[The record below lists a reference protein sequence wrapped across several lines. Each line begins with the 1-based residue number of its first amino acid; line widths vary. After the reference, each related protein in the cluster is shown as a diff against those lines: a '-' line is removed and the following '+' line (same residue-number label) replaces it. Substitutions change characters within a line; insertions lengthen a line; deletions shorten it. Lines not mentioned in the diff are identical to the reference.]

1 MPSGFQQI
9 GSEDGEPPQQRVT
22 GTLVLAVFSA
32 VLGSLQFGYNIGVI
46 NAPQK
51 VIEQSYNATW
61 LGRQGPAEEQKL
73 ISKEDLLKG
82 GPDSIPQGTL
92 TTLWALSV
100 AIFSVGGM
108 ISSFLIGII
117 SQWLGRKRAML
128 ANNVL
133 AVLGGALMG
142 LANAAASYE
151 ILILGRFLI
160 GAYSGLTSGLVPMY
174 VGEIAPTHLRGAL
187 GTLNQLAIV
196 IGILVAQVL
205 GLESMLGTATLWP
218 LLLAITVLPALLQ
231 LLLLPFCPESPRY
244 LYIIRNLEGPARK
257 SLKRLTGWA
266 DVSDALA
273 ELKDEKRKLERERPL
288 SLLQLLGSRTHR
300 QPLIIAVVL
309 QLSQQLSGI
318 NAVFYYST
326 SIFELAGVE
335 QPAYATIGAGV
346 VNTVF
351 TLVSV
356 LLVERAGRRTL
367 HLLGLAGM
375 CGCAILMTVALLLL
389 ERVPSMS
396 YVSIVA
402 IFGFVAFFE
411 IGPGPIPWFIVAE
424 LFSQGP
430 RPAAMAVVGFSNWT
444 CNFIVGM
451 GFQYVADAMGPYVF
465 LLFAV
470 LLLGFFIFTFLR
482 VPETR
487 GRTFDQI
494 SATFRRTPSLLE
506 QEVKPS
512 TELEY
517 LGPDENDV
525 PVATM
530 VSKGEELFT
539 GVVPILVELD
549 GDVNG
554 HKFSVSGEGEG
565 DATYGKLTLKFICT
579 TGKLPVPWP
588 TLVTTLTYGVQCFSR
603 YPDHMKQHDFFK
615 SAMPEG
621 YVQERTIFFKDDGN
635 YKTRAEVKFEGDTLV
650 NRIELKGIDF
660 KEDGNILGHKLEYNY
675 NSHNVYIM
683 ADKQKNGIKV
693 NFKIRHNIE
702 DGSVQLAD
710 HYQQN
715 TPIGDGPVL
724 LPDNHYLSTQSALS
738 KDPNEKRDHMVLL
751 EFVTAAGITL
761 GMDELY
767 K

>member
-9 GSEDGEPPQQRVT
+9 GSDVKDGEPPRQRVT

-61 LGRQGPAEEQKL
+61 LGRQGP
-73 ISKEDLLKG
+73 G

-142 LANAAASYE
+142 LANAVASYE

-187 GTLNQLAIV
+187 GTLNRLAIV

-218 LLLAITVLPALLQ
+218 LLLALTVLPALLQ
-231 LLLLPFCPESPRY
+231 LILLPFCPESPRY

-257 SLKRLTGWA
+257 SLKPLTGWA

-273 ELKDEKRKLERERPL
+273 ELKDEKRKLERERPM

-326 SIFELAGVE
+326 SIFESAGVG

-389 ERVPSMS
+389 ERVPAMS

-411 IGPGPIPWFIVAE
+411 IGPGPIPWFVAE

-430 RPAAMAVVGFSNWT
+430 RPAAMAVAGFSNWT

-451 GFQYVADAMGPYVF
+451 GFQYVADRMGPYVF

-470 LLLGFFIFTFLR
+470 LLLGFFIFTFLK

-494 SATFRRTPSLLE
+494 SAAFRRTPSLLE

-517 LGPDENDV
+517 LGPDEND
-525 PVATM
+525 
-530 VSKGEELFT
+530 
-539 GVVPILVELD
+539 
-549 GDVNG
+549 
-554 HKFSVSGEGEG
+554 
-565 DATYGKLTLKFICT
+565 
-579 TGKLPVPWP
+579 
-588 TLVTTLTYGVQCFSR
+588 
-603 YPDHMKQHDFFK
+603 
-615 SAMPEG
+615 
-621 YVQERTIFFKDDGN
+621 
-635 YKTRAEVKFEGDTLV
+635 
-650 NRIELKGIDF
+650 
-660 KEDGNILGHKLEYNY
+660 
-675 NSHNVYIM
+675 
-683 ADKQKNGIKV
+683 
-693 NFKIRHNIE
+693 
-702 DGSVQLAD
+702 
-710 HYQQN
+710 
-715 TPIGDGPVL
+715 
-724 LPDNHYLSTQSALS
+724 
-738 KDPNEKRDHMVLL
+738 
-751 EFVTAAGITL
+751 
-761 GMDELY
+761 
-767 K
+767 

>member
-51 VIEQSYNATW
+51 VIEQSYNETW
-61 LGRQGPAEEQKL
+61 LGRQGPE
-73 ISKEDLLKG
+73 
-82 GPDSIPQGTL
+82 GPGSIPPSTL

-117 SQWLGRKRAML
+117 SQWLGRKRAMMV
-128 ANNVL
+128 NNIL
-133 AVLGGALMG
+133 AVLGGTLMG
-142 LANAAASYE
+142 LANAASSYE
-151 ILILGRFLI
+151 MLILGRFLI

-196 IGILVAQVL
+196 IGILIAQL
-205 GLESMLGTATLWP
+205 
-218 LLLAITVLPALLQ
+218 I
-231 LLLLPFCPESPRY
+231 LLPFCPESPRY

-266 DVSDALA
+266 DVSGALA
-273 ELKDEKRKLERERPL
+273 ELKEEKRKLERERPL

-300 QPLIIAVVL
+300 QPLIIAIVL

-326 SIFELAGVE
+326 SIFETAGVG

-351 TLVSV
+351 TLASV
-356 LLVERAGRRTL
+356 FLVERAGRRTL

-389 ERVPSMS
+389 ERVPAMS

-430 RPAAMAVVGFSNWT
+430 RPAAMALAGFSNWT
-444 CNFIVGM
+444 CNFIIGM

-470 LLLGFFIFTFLR
+470 LLLGFFIFTFLK

-494 SATFRRTPSLLE
+494 SAAFRRTPSLLE

-517 LGPDENDV
+517 LGPDEND
-525 PVATM
+525 
-530 VSKGEELFT
+530 
-539 GVVPILVELD
+539 
-549 GDVNG
+549 
-554 HKFSVSGEGEG
+554 
-565 DATYGKLTLKFICT
+565 
-579 TGKLPVPWP
+579 
-588 TLVTTLTYGVQCFSR
+588 
-603 YPDHMKQHDFFK
+603 
-615 SAMPEG
+615 
-621 YVQERTIFFKDDGN
+621 
-635 YKTRAEVKFEGDTLV
+635 
-650 NRIELKGIDF
+650 
-660 KEDGNILGHKLEYNY
+660 
-675 NSHNVYIM
+675 
-683 ADKQKNGIKV
+683 
-693 NFKIRHNIE
+693 
-702 DGSVQLAD
+702 
-710 HYQQN
+710 
-715 TPIGDGPVL
+715 
-724 LPDNHYLSTQSALS
+724 
-738 KDPNEKRDHMVLL
+738 
-751 EFVTAAGITL
+751 
-761 GMDELY
+761 
-767 K
+767 

>member
-9 GSEDGEPPQQRVT
+9 RSEDGEPPQQRVT
-22 GTLVLAVFSA
+22 GTLILAVFSA
-32 VLGSLQFGYNIGVI
+32 VLGSLQFGYNLGVI

-51 VIEQSYNATW
+51 VIEQSYNETW
-61 LGRQGPAEEQKL
+61 LGRQGPE
-73 ISKEDLLKG
+73 
-82 GPDSIPQGTL
+82 GPSSIPPSTL

-108 ISSFLIGII
+108 ISSFLIGVI

-128 ANNVL
+128 VNNVL
-133 AVLGGALMG
+133 AMLGGALMG

-151 ILILGRFLI
+151 MLILGRFLI
-160 GAYSGLTSGLVPMY
+160 GAYSGLVPMY

-196 IGILVAQVL
+196 IGILIAQVL
-205 GLESMLGTATLWP
+205 GLESMLGTAALWP
-218 LLLAITVLPALLQ
+218 LLLGVTVLPAFLQ
-231 LLLLPFCPESPRY
+231 LALLPFCPESPRY

-266 DVSDALA
+266 DVSGALA
-273 ELKDEKRKLERERPL
+273 ELKEEKRQLERERPL
-288 SLLQLLGSRTHR
+288 SLPQLLGSRPHR
-300 QPLIIAVVL
+300 QPLVIAVVL

-326 SIFELAGVE
+326 SIFETAGVG

-356 LLVERAGRRTL
+356 FLVERAGRRTL

-389 ERVPSMS
+389 ERVPAMS

-430 RPAAMAVVGFSNWT
+430 RPAAMAVAGFSNWT
-444 CNFIVGM
+444 CNFVIGM
-451 GFQYVADAMGPYVF
+451 GFPYVAEAMGPYVF
-465 LLFAV
+465 LVFAI
-470 LLLGFFIFTFLR
+470 LLLGFFIFTFLK

-494 SATFRRTPSLLE
+494 SANFHRTPSLLE

-517 LGPDENDV
+517 LGPDEND
-525 PVATM
+525 
-530 VSKGEELFT
+530 
-539 GVVPILVELD
+539 
-549 GDVNG
+549 
-554 HKFSVSGEGEG
+554 
-565 DATYGKLTLKFICT
+565 
-579 TGKLPVPWP
+579 
-588 TLVTTLTYGVQCFSR
+588 
-603 YPDHMKQHDFFK
+603 
-615 SAMPEG
+615 
-621 YVQERTIFFKDDGN
+621 
-635 YKTRAEVKFEGDTLV
+635 
-650 NRIELKGIDF
+650 
-660 KEDGNILGHKLEYNY
+660 
-675 NSHNVYIM
+675 
-683 ADKQKNGIKV
+683 
-693 NFKIRHNIE
+693 
-702 DGSVQLAD
+702 
-710 HYQQN
+710 
-715 TPIGDGPVL
+715 
-724 LPDNHYLSTQSALS
+724 
-738 KDPNEKRDHMVLL
+738 
-751 EFVTAAGITL
+751 
-761 GMDELY
+761 
-767 K
+767 

>member
-51 VIEQSYNATW
+51 VIEQSYNETW
-61 LGRQGPAEEQKL
+61 LGRQGPE
-73 ISKEDLLKG
+73 
-82 GPDSIPQGTL
+82 GPGSIPPGTL

-117 SQWLGRKRAML
+117 SQWLGRYGAGGQGQGNRNGSPARATCSSQTPLCLPGRGRCWPTTSWPCWGAPSWAWPTPLPPMRCSSLDGSSL
-128 ANNVL
+128 APTQVPTGTT
-133 AVLGGALMG
+133 AQPSTCSPSPRLGFCWSERLPSAFSSLR
-142 LANAAASYE
+142 A
-151 ILILGRFLI
+151 
-160 GAYSGLTSGLVPMY
+160 GLTSGLVPMY

-196 IGILVAQVL
+196 IGILIAQVL

-218 LLLAITVLPALLQ
+218 LLLGITVLPALLQ
-231 LLLLPFCPESPRY
+231 LILLPFCPESPRY

-266 DVSDALA
+266 DVSGALA

-288 SLLQLLGSRTHR
+288 SLPQLLGSRTHR

-326 SIFELAGVE
+326 SIFETAGVG

-356 LLVERAGRRTL
+356 FLVERAGRRTL

-389 ERVPSMS
+389 ERVPAMS

-430 RPAAMAVVGFSNWT
+430 RPAAMAVAGFSNWT
-444 CNFIVGM
+444 CNFIIGM

-494 SATFRRTPSLLE
+494 SAAFRRTPSLLE

-517 LGPDENDV
+517 LGPDEND
-525 PVATM
+525 
-530 VSKGEELFT
+530 
-539 GVVPILVELD
+539 
-549 GDVNG
+549 
-554 HKFSVSGEGEG
+554 
-565 DATYGKLTLKFICT
+565 
-579 TGKLPVPWP
+579 
-588 TLVTTLTYGVQCFSR
+588 
-603 YPDHMKQHDFFK
+603 
-615 SAMPEG
+615 
-621 YVQERTIFFKDDGN
+621 
-635 YKTRAEVKFEGDTLV
+635 
-650 NRIELKGIDF
+650 
-660 KEDGNILGHKLEYNY
+660 
-675 NSHNVYIM
+675 
-683 ADKQKNGIKV
+683 
-693 NFKIRHNIE
+693 
-702 DGSVQLAD
+702 
-710 HYQQN
+710 
-715 TPIGDGPVL
+715 
-724 LPDNHYLSTQSALS
+724 
-738 KDPNEKRDHMVLL
+738 
-751 EFVTAAGITL
+751 
-761 GMDELY
+761 
-767 K
+767 

>member
-9 GSEDGEPPQQRVT
+9 GSEDGEPPRQRVT

-51 VIEQSYNATW
+51 VIEQSYNETW
-61 LGRQGPAEEQKL
+61 LGRQGPE
-73 ISKEDLLKG
+73 
-82 GPDSIPQGTL
+82 GPSSIPPGTL

-128 ANNVL
+128 FNNAL
-133 AVLGGALMG
+133 AVLGGTLMG
-142 LANAAASYE
+142 LAKAAASYE
-151 ILILGRFLI
+151 MLILGRFFI

-174 VGEIAPTHLRGAL
+174 LGEIAPTHLRGAL

-196 IGILVAQVL
+196 TGILIAQVL
-205 GLESMLGTATLWP
+205 GLESMLGTATFWP
-218 LLLAITVLPALLQ
+218 LLLGITVLPALLQ
-231 LLLLPFCPESPRY
+231 MVLLPLCPESPRY

-266 DVSDALA
+266 DVSEVLA
-273 ELKDEKRKLERERPL
+273 ELKEEKRKLERERPL
-288 SLLQLLGSRTHR
+288 SLLQLLGSHTHR
-300 QPLIIAVVL
+300 QPLVIAIVL

-326 SIFELAGVE
+326 SIFESAGVE
-335 QPAYATIGAGV
+335 KPAYATIGAGA

-356 LLVERAGRRTL
+356 FLVERAGRRTL

-389 ERVPSMS
+389 ERVPAMS

-430 RPAAMAVVGFSNWT
+430 RPAAMAVAGFSNWT
-444 CNFIVGM
+444 CNFIIGM

-470 LLLGFFIFTFLR
+470 LLLGFFIFTFLK

-494 SATFRRTPSLLE
+494 SAVFRRTPSLLE

-517 LGPDENDV
+517 LGPDEND
-525 PVATM
+525 
-530 VSKGEELFT
+530 
-539 GVVPILVELD
+539 
-549 GDVNG
+549 
-554 HKFSVSGEGEG
+554 
-565 DATYGKLTLKFICT
+565 
-579 TGKLPVPWP
+579 
-588 TLVTTLTYGVQCFSR
+588 
-603 YPDHMKQHDFFK
+603 
-615 SAMPEG
+615 
-621 YVQERTIFFKDDGN
+621 
-635 YKTRAEVKFEGDTLV
+635 
-650 NRIELKGIDF
+650 
-660 KEDGNILGHKLEYNY
+660 
-675 NSHNVYIM
+675 
-683 ADKQKNGIKV
+683 
-693 NFKIRHNIE
+693 
-702 DGSVQLAD
+702 
-710 HYQQN
+710 
-715 TPIGDGPVL
+715 
-724 LPDNHYLSTQSALS
+724 
-738 KDPNEKRDHMVLL
+738 
-751 EFVTAAGITL
+751 
-761 GMDELY
+761 
-767 K
+767 

>member
-1 MPSGFQQI
+1 
-9 GSEDGEPPQQRVT
+9 
-22 GTLVLAVFSA
+22 
-32 VLGSLQFGYNIGVI
+32 
-46 NAPQK
+46 
-51 VIEQSYNATW
+51 SYNETW
-61 LGRQGPAEEQKL
+61 LGRQGPE
-73 ISKEDLLKG
+73 
-82 GPDSIPQGTL
+82 GPSSIPPGTL

-128 ANNVL
+128 VNNVL
-133 AVLGGALMG
+133 AVLGGSLMG

-151 ILILGRFLI
+151 MLILGRFLI

-196 IGILVAQVL
+196 IGILIAQVL
-205 GLESMLGTATLWP
+205 GLESLLGTASLWP
-218 LLLAITVLPALLQ
+218 LLLGLTVLPALLQ
-231 LLLLPFCPESPRY
+231 LVLLPFCPESPRY

-257 SLKRLTGWA
+257 SLKRLTGCA
-266 DVSDALA
+266 DVSGVLA

-300 QPLIIAVVL
+300 QPLIIAVV
-309 QLSQQLSGI
+309 QQLSGI
-318 NAVFYYST
+318 NQPPGRAQPREGRREWGVFYYST
-326 SIFELAGVE
+326 SIFETAGVG

-389 ERVPSMS
+389 ERVPAMS

-430 RPAAMAVVGFSNWT
+430 RPAAMAVAGFSNWT
-444 CNFIVGM
+444 SNFIIGM
-451 GFQYVADAMGPYVF
+451 GFQYVAEAMGPYVF

-494 SATFRRTPSLLE
+494 SAAFHRTPSLLE

-517 LGPDENDV
+517 LGPDEND
-525 PVATM
+525 
-530 VSKGEELFT
+530 
-539 GVVPILVELD
+539 
-549 GDVNG
+549 
-554 HKFSVSGEGEG
+554 
-565 DATYGKLTLKFICT
+565 
-579 TGKLPVPWP
+579 
-588 TLVTTLTYGVQCFSR
+588 
-603 YPDHMKQHDFFK
+603 
-615 SAMPEG
+615 
-621 YVQERTIFFKDDGN
+621 
-635 YKTRAEVKFEGDTLV
+635 
-650 NRIELKGIDF
+650 
-660 KEDGNILGHKLEYNY
+660 
-675 NSHNVYIM
+675 
-683 ADKQKNGIKV
+683 
-693 NFKIRHNIE
+693 
-702 DGSVQLAD
+702 
-710 HYQQN
+710 
-715 TPIGDGPVL
+715 
-724 LPDNHYLSTQSALS
+724 
-738 KDPNEKRDHMVLL
+738 
-751 EFVTAAGITL
+751 
-761 GMDELY
+761 
-767 K
+767 

>member
-51 VIEQSYNATW
+51 VIEQSYNETW
-61 LGRQGPAEEQKL
+61 LGRQGPE
-73 ISKEDLLKG
+73 
-82 GPDSIPQGTL
+82 GPSSIPPGTL

-117 SQWLGRKRAML
+117 SQWLGRFAAML
-128 ANNVL
+128 VNIIPDVA
-133 AVLGGALMG
+133 GGNLMG
-142 LANAAASYE
+142 
-151 ILILGRFLI
+151 IHGRR
-160 GAYSGLTSGLVPMY
+160 SP
-174 VGEIAPTHLRGAL
+174 IAPTHLRGAL

-196 IGILVAQVL
+196 IGILIAQVL
-205 GLESMLGTATLWP
+205 GLESLLGTASLWP
-218 LLLAITVLPALLQ
+218 LLLGLTVLPALLQ
-231 LLLLPFCPESPRY
+231 LVLLPFCPESPRY

-266 DVSDALA
+266 DVSGVLA
-273 ELKDEKRKLERERPL
+273 ELKDEKRKLEHERPL

-326 SIFELAGVE
+326 SIFETAGVG

-346 VNTVF
+346 VNTAF

-389 ERVPSMS
+389 ERVPAMS

-430 RPAAMAVVGFSNWT
+430 RPAAMAVAGFSNWT
-444 CNFIVGM
+444 SNFIIGM
-451 GFQYVADAMGPYVF
+451 GFQYVA
-465 LLFAV
+465 
-470 LLLGFFIFTFLR
+470 
-482 VPETR
+482 
-487 GRTFDQI
+487 
-494 SATFRRTPSLLE
+494 
-506 QEVKPS
+506 
-512 TELEY
+512 
-517 LGPDENDV
+517 
-525 PVATM
+525 VA
-530 VSKGEELFT
+530 
-539 GVVPILVELD
+539 
-549 GDVNG
+549 
-554 HKFSVSGEGEG
+554 
-565 DATYGKLTLKFICT
+565 
-579 TGKLPVPWP
+579 
-588 TLVTTLTYGVQCFSR
+588 
-603 YPDHMKQHDFFK
+603 
-615 SAMPEG
+615 
-621 YVQERTIFFKDDGN
+621 
-635 YKTRAEVKFEGDTLV
+635 
-650 NRIELKGIDF
+650 
-660 KEDGNILGHKLEYNY
+660 
-675 NSHNVYIM
+675 SHTVGQRW
-683 ADKQKNGIKV
+683 AS
-693 NFKIRHNIE
+693 H
-702 DGSVQLAD
+702 S
-710 HYQQN
+710 
-715 TPIGDGPVL
+715 
-724 LPDNHYLSTQSALS
+724 
-738 KDPNEKRDHMVLL
+738 
-751 EFVTAAGITL
+751 
-761 GMDELY
+761 
-767 K
+767 